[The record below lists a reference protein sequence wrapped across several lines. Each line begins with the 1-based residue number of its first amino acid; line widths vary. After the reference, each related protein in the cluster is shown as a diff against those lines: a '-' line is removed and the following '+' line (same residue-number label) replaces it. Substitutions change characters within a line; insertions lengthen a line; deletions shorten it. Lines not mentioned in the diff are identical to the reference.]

1 MAPSIPCFDL
11 GRAILSLLVLTLSI
25 STIQALSSDD
35 RGAPL
40 PSVYEVLPKYGLP
53 SGLLPDSVVSYTLD
67 DDGNFAVSLAKPCYI
82 QFDYLVYYAEKI
94 TGKLS
99 YGSITNLEG
108 IQVQKFFIW
117 LDVDEIKVDLPPA
130 DSIYFHVGFINKKL
144 DVDQFETVHSCRDG
158 VSGASCKRFWERV
171 IELPA
176 PVVNETPLLITE

>member
-67 DDGNFAVSLAKPCYI
+67 DD
-82 QFDYLVYYAEKI
+82 D
-94 TGKLS
+94 
-99 YGSITNLEG
+99 LEG
-108 IQVQKFFIW
+108 IQVQKFFLW

-171 IELPA
+171 IEVL
-176 PVVNETPLLITE
+176 EL